1 MGTINTGAD
10 EVEELE
16 SPDDYF
22 ENYEVK
28 PNDLEVLGHDIDQ
41 LAASQLLEEDV
52 LKEIRYVTY
61 DSKHLY
67 VFTRGVHDSN
77 ERFQVEELPSSS
89 TSGLRIFKI
98 PHAGHIGKTRDDYTG
113 AKAWLLCDEVE
124 TTAVGARKFPNENT
138 LREPERP
145 DQPEMILDVAQ
156 IAPLEPWNKIQKGQ
170 FNYKTDMVFH
180 EAGHIEQRR
189 LEEWHIGD
197 SMIGEFPS
205 ETQELR
211 FLSVVRETNVLPDKH
226 KDLVIQNINRT
237 ALAEMYAMVIDSEG
251 AQRHDPV
258 NYETGKTQHRAL
270 MNALASEP
278 VEDGILKEFTW
289 RLGQQHFTGHL
300 LVHFLEDRF
309 PDFAERKQF
318 MRDCFDPKLAEK
330 LN

>member
-1 MGTINTGAD
+1 MGDVNTVRDGT
-10 EVEELE
+10 EMM
-16 SPDDYF
+16 DDYF

-28 PNDLEVLGHDIDQ
+28 PNDLEVLGNDIDE
-41 LAASQLLEEDV
+41 LAASQLVEEDV

-61 DSKHLY
+61 DSKYLY
-67 VFTRGVHDSN
+67 VFTRGEHASN
-77 ERFQVEELPSSS
+77 EQFQVEELASAS

-98 PHAGHIGKTRDDYTG
+98 QQSGHIGKTRDDYTG

-145 DQPEMILDVAQ
+145 DQPEMILDVVQ
-156 IAPLEPWNKIQKGQ
+156 IAPLEAWNKIQKGQ

-189 LEEWHIGD
+189 LEEWQLGNPILED
-197 SMIGEFPS
+197 FPS
-205 ETQELR
+205 EEAKSR
-211 FLSVVRETNVLPDKH
+211 FLRVVQETNVLPDKH

-251 AQRHDPV
+251 AKKHDPV
-258 NYETGKTQHRAL
+258 GYGTGKTQNRTL
-270 MNALASEP
+270 MNALATEP
-278 VEDGILKEFTW
+278 VEEGVLKEFTW
-289 RLGQQHFTGHL
+289 CLGQQHFTGHL
-300 LVHFLEDRF
+300 LVHVLEDRF

-318 MRDCFDPKLAEK
+318 ARDCLDPKLAEK